1 MHNILIVDDEA
12 ELRQILRE
20 TLERENYNVS
30 EAADAEE
37 MRQVFSAGEF
47 DLVLLDLM
55 LPDEDGLSLTRY
67 LKEKSDVGVII
78 LTGKGESVD
87 LIIGLEMGADD
98 YVAKPYN
105 RRELLARIKSVV
117 RRSKRSSEKSTQKS
131 DAKNC
136 IQFSGW
142 ELDLPHHKL
151 AAPDGSD
158 VPLTMAE
165 FQLLRVLLET
175 PGKPVGRDKLS
186 VKIFNK
192 ELRENSRNIDALV
205 RRLRQKLEGD
215 DSPPTDDQ
223 VCARL
228 GIYDPDDVGLARK
241 LNFLEKREPTC

>member
-1 MHNILIVDDEA
+1 MYNILIVDDEP
-12 ELRQILRE
+12 ELRQVLRE
-20 TLERENYNVS
+20 TLERENYVVS

-37 MRQVFSAGEF
+37 MRRVFEAGEF

-55 LPDEDGLSLTRY
+55 LPDEDGLTLTRY
-67 LKEKSDVGVII
+67 LKERSDVGVII

-117 RRSKRSSEKSTQKS
+117 RRSGRSIDKTAKNG

-136 IQFSGW
+136 ILFSGW

-165 FQLLRVLLET
+165 FQLLRVLLEA
-175 PGKPVGRDKLS
+175 PGQPVGREQLS
-186 VKIFNK
+186 VQIFNK

-205 RRLRQKLEGD
+205 RRLRQKLEGEVNQTQMIK
-215 DSPPTDDQ
+215 SVRGSGYTI
-223 VCARL
+223 L
-228 GIYDPDDVGLARK
+228 TT
-241 LNFLEKREPTC
+241 LE

>member
-1 MHNILIVDDEA
+1 MYKILIVDDEY
-12 ELRQILRE
+12 ELRQVLRE
-20 TLERENYNVS
+20 TLERENYEVG
-30 EAADAEE
+30 EAGSAEE
-37 MRQVFSAGEF
+37 MRRVFDSGDF

-55 LPDEDGLSLTRY
+55 LPDEDGLTLTRY
-67 LKEKSDVGVII
+67 LKERSDVGVII

-105 RRELLARIKSVV
+105 RRELLARIKSVL
-117 RRSKRSSEKSTQKS
+117 RRSGKSAEKAAKNN
-131 DAKNC
+131 DAKTC

-151 AAPDGSD
+151 AAPDGTN

-165 FQLLRVLLET
+165 FQLLRVLLEA
-175 PGKPVGRDKLS
+175 PGQPVDRDELS

-215 DSPPTDDQ
+215 VDQ
-223 VCARL
+223 AQMIKSVRGSGYTIL
-228 GIYDPDDVGLARK
+228 TTLD
-241 LNFLEKREPTC
+241 

>member
-1 MHNILIVDDEA
+1 MMQKILIVDDEA
-12 ELRQILRE
+12 ELRDVLRE
-20 TLERENYNVS
+20 TLERENYIVS
-30 EAADAEE
+30 EAANAEE
-37 MRQVFSAGEF
+37 MRQVFASDTF

-67 LKEKSDVGVII
+67 LKERSDVGVII

-105 RRELLARIKSVV
+105 RRELLARIKSVI
-117 RRSKRSSEKSTQKS
+117 RRTSGGAEKNGKIS
-131 DAKNC
+131 DTKALVN
-136 IQFSGW
+136 FSGW

-165 FQLLRVLLET
+165 FQLLRILLES
-175 PGKPVGRDKLS
+175 PGQPVGRDKLS
-186 VKIFNK
+186 QQIFNK

-205 RRLRQKLEGD
+205 RRLRQKLEIDENKTQMIKSVRGSGYTILTTLD
-215 DSPPTDDQ
+215 
-223 VCARL
+223 
-228 GIYDPDDVGLARK
+228 
-241 LNFLEKREPTC
+241 

>member
-1 MHNILIVDDEA
+1 MMQKILIVDDEP
-12 ELRQILRE
+12 ELRAVLRE
-20 TLERENYNVS
+20 TLERENYVVS
-30 EAADAEE
+30 EAANAEE
-37 MRQVFSAGEF
+37 MRQVFASDTF

-67 LKEKSDVGVII
+67 LKERSDVGVII

-105 RRELLARIKSVV
+105 RRELLARIKSVI
-117 RRSKRSSEKSTQKS
+117 RRTSNSGEKNGKATDGKS
-131 DAKNC
+131 FVS
-136 IQFSGW
+136 FSGW

-165 FQLLRVLLET
+165 FQLLRILLEV
-175 PGKPVGRDKLS
+175 PGQPVGRDKLS
-186 VKIFNK
+186 MQIFNK

-205 RRLRQKLEGD
+205 RRLRQKLEIDENKTQMIKSVRGSGYTILTTLD
-215 DSPPTDDQ
+215 
-223 VCARL
+223 
-228 GIYDPDDVGLARK
+228 
-241 LNFLEKREPTC
+241 